1 MEKEFESA
9 GLVRRLAAILYD
21 SLLII
26 AIWLITTLLL
36 VALINEGSPLQG
48 PLFQLGLYV
57 EACLFY
63 SYFWRLRGQ
72 TLGMQVW
79 KIKLVNPDLQ
89 TLSWQECFSRLFFA
103 LLSKLNRS
111 ESFMSWCKNS
121 RKRWWCW
128 KFKPNAS
135 THHSKFPIC
144 ENSSKYNI

>member
-36 VALINEGSPLQG
+36 VALINEGNALQG
-48 PLFQLGLYV
+48 PLFSLGLYF

-79 KIKLVNPDLQ
+79 KIKLVNPNLQ
-89 TLSWQECFSRLFFA
+89 VLSWQECFSRLFFA
-103 LLSKLNRS
+103 LVSISMLGLGFIWMLFDPERLTLHDRASGTRVILLRKDKS
-111 ESFMSWCKNS
+111 ED
-121 RKRWWCW
+121 
-128 KFKPNAS
+128 
-135 THHSKFPIC
+135 
-144 ENSSKYNI
+144 